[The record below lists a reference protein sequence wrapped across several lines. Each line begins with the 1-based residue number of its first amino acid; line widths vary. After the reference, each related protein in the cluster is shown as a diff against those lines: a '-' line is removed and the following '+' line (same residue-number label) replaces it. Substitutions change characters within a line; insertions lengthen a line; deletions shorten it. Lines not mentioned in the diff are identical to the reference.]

1 MPNTEKWYNRGE
13 FTEYLN
19 CEIRD
24 FKTGKCSDE
33 IEVPEYRIEAI
44 LAHHREL
51 IVKEIREE
59 IDGMRKDAINTLK
72 TIDVDE
78 YENRAEIKGIINEL
92 SCVLSLPC
100 LKENE

>member
-1 MPNTEKWYNRGE
+1 MPNTEKWYNRDE

-24 FKTGKCSDE
+24 FKTGNCSDE

-51 IVKEIREE
+51 IVKEIRGEIEKMKEE
-59 IDGMRKDAINTLK
+59 YSREKENVSSSHMQVVIKERRFALADAL
-72 TIDVDE
+72 D
-78 YENRAEIKGIINEL
+78 
-92 SCVLSLPC
+92 LPC